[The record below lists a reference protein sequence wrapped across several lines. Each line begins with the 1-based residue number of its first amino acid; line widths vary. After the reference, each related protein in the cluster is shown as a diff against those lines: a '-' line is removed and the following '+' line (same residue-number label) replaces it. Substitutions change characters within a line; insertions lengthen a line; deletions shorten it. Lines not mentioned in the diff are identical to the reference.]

1 MGANEFRDERQDLQD
16 MLDALSPESRTL
28 FAEAALGR
36 EAKEFFDSEIGRYL
50 IGCAQHEYK
59 EASAKLKTVAWYR
72 PFRITELQ
80 NQMWRAENFMVWL
93 RDLLIKGK
101 GAELTLDDREEE
113 HG

>member
-16 MLDALSPESRTL
+16 MIDALSPESRTL
-28 FAEAALGR
+28 FAEADLGWQ
-36 EAKEFFDSEIGRYL
+36 AKEFFDSDIGRYL
-50 IGCAQHEYK
+50 IGCAQQEYS
-59 EASAKLKTVAWYR
+59 EASAALKTVAWWR
-72 PFRITELQ
+72 AFRITELQ
-80 NQMWRAENFMVWL
+80 NQMLRAENFMVWL